1 VNTVALVPLLSSDKD
16 GEIATTK
23 SAQSF
28 RDLFEALR
36 RHATSASDSPTEEDL
51 LLVIPNSSLTRPG
64 DWRYNDTPLK
74 AFHWQHGCQRL
85 HLFDGRPDF
94 SRLAHDR
101 LINHSV
107 TRDWIDLVPSRRTAA
122 VIGIINL
129 RDCKD
134 LADLHRAEEEL
145 HQWATR
151 FATPPYEVT
160 AHGRSFDRDKP
171 VERLFV
177 FDSFDEECQKIDL
190 SKSNMGNSILAFPP
204 AGEAHSQMMDLHLN
218 VVVND
223 LAVAI
228 FRTIETKIRDSGEI
242 SKGSSSLT
250 TQPAERRYLSRII
263 SGSGETAGDEPV
275 QSSTKLSIGNIASL
289 MSPESKLAQDASARK
304 SNKFSNLAA
313 RKSNK
318 FSNLADSASKAISSS
333 SNNIPSTATP
343 QLLTPMDDIW
353 DHSELSPSDADAFRK
368 REIGRREKFA
378 ADLSLLA
385 GSPIDAYERYLK
397 AAELCKTGTPD
408 PLWYA
413 SAMIGCA
420 AAHIAMAEAGGYSV
434 DDYLENN
441 FQLPEEIMALAK
453 KEPKEEKGRQAATT
467 AKQTFPEVVFALSEE
482 AMSILNRHTKLAP
495 FHAELL
501 LKLAWYSSESAE
513 SHLRCRWGEG
523 EGCHAGEPNEPP
535 RWERTSVSKLK
546 FGELK
551 TKDGEDM
558 IGFSTFNRVKKVCEL
573 LQQAVSVG
581 DLDPATRVD
590 VASRSARMCLDG
602 VKVSRRRGFRPEHI
616 VSVYVV
622 NYSLVLYLCCLLHR
636 PRNGRKWTPRA

>member
-1 VNTVALVPLLSSDKD
+1 MAAPAALPFSFSQVPGSPSFRNAAVNTVTLVPLLSSDKD

-36 RHATSASDSPTEEDL
+36 RHATSASDTPNEEDL

-85 HLFDGRPDF
+85 HLFDGRPEN

-101 LINHSV
+101 LMNHAV
-107 TRDWIDLVPSRRTAA
+107 TRDWIDIAPSRRTAA
-122 VIGIINL
+122 VIGIINMH
-129 RDCKD
+129 DCKD

-145 HQWATR
+145 HQWAER

-160 AHGRSFDRDKP
+160 AHGRSFGRDKP

-177 FDSFDEECQKIDL
+177 FDSFDEECQLIDL
-190 SKSNMGNSILAFPP
+190 TKSNMGNSILAFPP
-204 AGEAHSQMMDLHLN
+204 ADEAHAQMMDLHLN

-228 FRTIETKIRDSGEI
+228 FRALETKIRESDDI
-242 SKGSSSLT
+242 SKGSSNQSS
-250 TQPAERRYLSRII
+250 QPAERRYLSRII
-263 SGSGETAGDEPV
+263 SGSSERDGDEPV
-275 QSSTKLSIGNIASL
+275 QSPSKLSLSNIAGL
-289 MSPESKLAQDASARK
+289 VSPDSKLAQESPNAKGGAK
-304 SNKFSNLAA
+304 LANMA
-313 RKSNK
+313 E
-318 FSNLADSASKAISSS
+318 SASKAISSS
-333 SNNIPSTATP
+333 AKATAAPPSKPTP

-353 DHSELSPSDADAFRK
+353 DHSELSPRDADAFRK
-368 REIGRREKFA
+368 REIGRREKYA
-378 ADLSLLA
+378 ADLSLLS
-385 GSPIDAYERYLK
+385 GSPLDAYERYLK

-413 SAMIGCA
+413 AAMEGCA

-434 DDYLENN
+434 DEYLETN
-441 FQLPEEIMALAK
+441 FQMPEEIMALAK
-453 KEPKEEKGRQAATT
+453 KDPKEEKGRQAAT
-467 AKQTFPEVVFALSEE
+467 AIKQTFPEVVFALSVE
-482 AMSILNRHTKLAP
+482 AINILNRHAKLSH

-501 LKLAWYSSESAE
+501 LKLALYSSESSE

-523 EGCHAGEPNEPP
+523 EGCYAGEPDQPP
-535 RWERTSVSKLK
+535 RWEQTSIHKLK
-546 FGELK
+546 FGDLK

-581 DLDPATRVD
+581 ALDPATRVD
-590 VASRSARMCLDG
+590 VAARSARMCLDG
-602 VKVSRRRGFRPEHI
+602 VKVSD
-616 VSVYVV
+616 
-622 NYSLVLYLCCLLHR
+622 
-636 PRNGRKWTPRA
+636 